1 MDRNYYYEKM
11 AKQREREL
19 SQKAATHRLFDDT
32 HGKPITAKWVK
43 QLGLGFAPIIIF
55 LTWLLL
61 HFLG

>member
-19 SQKAATHRLFDDT
+19 SEKAETRRLFDDT
-32 HGKPITAKWVK
+32 HKNSITARWVK

-55 LTWLLL
+55 LAWLLI

>member
-1 MDRNYYYEKM
+1 MDRNYYYERM

-32 HGKPITAKWVK
+32 HEQPITAKRVK
-43 QLGLGFAPIIIF
+43 QLGLGFAPITIF